1 MWYDSLLEQNK
12 IPDFAIRKGIRNLVK
27 QRLRDEDKGDVTLQ
41 HQHFMNLLQELRQ
54 SPIAIN
60 TADANQQHYE
70 VPTAFYQYCLGKHLK
85 YSCGY
90 WNEGVTDLDT
100 SEKDMLELTCQR
112 AELIN
117 GQEVLELGCGWGSLS
132 LFMAAKYPESR
143 FTVVSNSKTQKA
155 YIDAAAK
162 ERGIKNLTVLT
173 ADMNDFSIDAN
184 RFDRVVSVEMFE
196 HMRNYELLLKKV
208 ASFLKSTG
216 KLFVHIFT
224 HREFAYKFEVIDD
237 TDWMSK
243 YFFTGGIMP
252 SDHLLMY
259 FNDDLSVKKHW
270 RVNGM
275 HYGKTSEAW
284 LEKMD
289 AHKAEIIPLFEQ
301 TYGKEEAMKWWVY
314 WRLFYMSCAE
324 LFTYNKGNE
333 WMVSHYLFEKN

>member
-27 QRLRDEDKGDVTLQ
+27 QRLKDEDKGDVVLQ
-41 HQHFMNLLQELRQ
+41 QKHFMDLLQELRQ

-60 TADANQQHYE
+60 TTDANQQHYE

-90 WNEGVTDLDT
+90 WNEGVTDLDI

-112 AELIN
+112 AELAN

-132 LFMAAKYPESR
+132 LFMAAKYPGSQ

-155 YIDAAAK
+155 YIDEQAGQ
-162 ERGIKNLTVLT
+162 RGIKNLTVLT
-173 ADMNDFSIDAN
+173 ADMNVFSIDAN

-208 ASFLKSTG
+208 ASFLKPDG

-252 SDHLLMY
+252 SDYLLMY

-270 RVNGM
+270 RVSGT

-289 AHKAEIIPLFEQ
+289 AHKAEIIPLFEE
-301 TYGKEEAMKWWVY
+301 TYGKDQAMKWWVY

-324 LFTYNKGNE
+324 LFAYNKGNE
-333 WMVSHYLFEKN
+333 WMISHYLFEKN